1 MAAKKATRQPQ
12 HQTQH
17 QEMKRPY
24 RSPRLTTYGTLAALT
39 KTKGS
44 NQNDTG
50 GMPKTRN
57 SGGA

>member
-1 MAAKKATRQPQ
+1 MAAKKDTPRQPPAQ
-12 HQTQH
+12 AT
-17 QEMKRPY
+17 KRPY
-24 RSPRLTTYGTLAALT
+24 RAPRLTTYGTLAALT

-44 NQNDTG
+44 NQTDSG

>member
-1 MAAKKATRQPQ
+1 MMAAKKETPRQPLRQ
-12 HQTQH
+12 GT
-17 QEMKRPY
+17 KRPY
-24 RSPRLTTYGTLAALT
+24 RAPRLTTYGTLTALT

-44 NQNDTG
+44 NQTDSS

>member
-1 MAAKKATRQPQ
+1 MAAKKETPRQPP
-12 HQTQH
+12 HQTR
-17 QEMKRPY
+17 KGPY